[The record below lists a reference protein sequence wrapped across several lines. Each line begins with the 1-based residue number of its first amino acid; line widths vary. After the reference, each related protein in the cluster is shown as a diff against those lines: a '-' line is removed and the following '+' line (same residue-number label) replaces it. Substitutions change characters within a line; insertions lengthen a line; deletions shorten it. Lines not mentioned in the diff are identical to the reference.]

1 MERVEVTAEEW
12 AWTVDRLAS
21 LEAFTAAVGD
31 LLWHHTE
38 RTGLGPTVE
47 PGPRM
52 TYDIGFLLD
61 GGYQDLDI
69 ATAVHKD
76 IWNVRYERV
85 LALLKE
91 VDDCDRHS

>member
-1 MERVEVTAEEW
+1 MSAAEW
-12 AWTVDRLAS
+12 SRTLDRLAD
-21 LEAFTAAVGD
+21 LEAFTEAVGN
-31 LLWHHTE
+31 LLWHHVD

-69 ATAVHKD
+69 ANSVHAD
-76 IWNVRYERV
+76 IWMRRYEDV
-85 LALLKE
+85 LVLLKE